1 MCQQWSLGLHAFAP
15 RFRTCFPLC
24 LSLTHHVSP
33 ALAAAQAR
41 IASTVDEFYG
51 DASDA
56 AMAANAY
63 KRAVEELDAKTA
75 RELDAP
81 YRATVL
87 EPIGK
92 LASFFP
98 EINRNIEK
106 RNKKVRPAEQEKQ
119 RGRGGDAHGS

>member
-1 MCQQWSLGLHAFAP
+1 M
-15 RFRTCFPLC
+15 
-24 LSLTHHVSP
+24 
-33 ALAAAQAR
+33 
-41 IASTVDEFYG
+41 DEFYG

-63 KRAVEELDAKTA
+63 KRAVEELDTKMA

-106 RNKKVRPAEQEKQ
+106 RNKKVRPDV
-119 RGRGGDAHGS
+119 RGRQACQRRKADDPFTAA